1 MLGAGFHATST
12 FWSSTECIGML
23 QEHMAMLD
31 DLAVDIPL
39 APTIIGKFLAALLE
53 QGTMPT
59 STLEKFFEASEMAEP
74 KRAVFKNLMR
84 SLETSLGQAP
94 AAEMLTKGDVHMGP
108 FLDADKSLEPALP
121 SVFDFVKMEKL
132 EWVPL

>member
-1 MLGAGFHATST
+1 M
-12 FWSSTECIGML
+12 
-23 QEHMAMLD
+23 QQLD

-39 APTIIGKFLAALLE
+39 APPILGKFLAALLE
-53 QGTMPT
+53 QGTLPT
-59 STLEKFFEASEMAEP
+59 TSLEPFFDASEMAEA

-84 SLETSLGQAP
+84 TLETSLGQAP
-94 AAEMLTKGDVHMGP
+94 AAELLKKGDVHIGP
-108 FLDADKSLEPALP
+108 FLDASKDLEPNLP

>member
-1 MLGAGFHATST
+1 
-12 FWSSTECIGML
+12 
-23 QEHMAMLD
+23 MLD

-39 APTIIGKFLAALLE
+39 APPILGKFLAALLE
-53 QGTMPT
+53 QGSMPT
-59 STLEKFFEASEMAEP
+59 AALEKFFDASEMAEA
-74 KRAVFKNLMR
+74 KRSVFKHLMR

-94 AAEMLTKGDVHMGP
+94 AAELLSKGDVHIGP

-121 SVFDFVKMEKL
+121 SVFDFIKMEKL

>member
-1 MLGAGFHATST
+1 MRL
-12 FWSSTECIGML
+12 L

-39 APTIIGKFLAALLE
+39 APPILGQFLAALLE
-53 QGTMPT
+53 QGSMAT
-59 STLEKFFEASEMAEP
+59 SALEKFFEASEMAEP
-74 KRAVFKNLMR
+74 KRAVFKILMR
-84 SLETSLGQAP
+84 SLEGSLGQGP
-94 AAEMLTKGDVHMGP
+94 AAEMLTKGDVHIGP
-108 FLDADKSLEPALP
+108 FLVGDKTLEPTLP